1 MTGSWVF
8 RTAGVGLMLTIG
20 TAWGALPAA
29 AQASAGGTVSL
40 TAPAEGSVAE
50 GSVAEGGLAASPRP
64 KANPVHAAAA
74 PSAEPI
80 PEPAPEATA
89 SPDAAAAPT
98 AKAAAKPAPPPRD
111 PSKGA
116 VTNLPIP
123 RFVSLKGNEGNA
135 RRGPSLTH
143 RIDWV
148 FTTSGMPLRVTAEHE
163 NWRRVEDAEGLG
175 GWVHYALLSGVRSA
189 MVTVDLAEFRM
200 KPVEGAPVM
209 FKAERGVIGR
219 LLACEPDW
227 CRMNVQGERGW
238 VQKSALWGV
247 TPGEILE

>member
-1 MTGSWVF
+1 MTGFCGF
-8 RTAGVGLMLTIG
+8 RTAGIGVMLTIG
-20 TAWGALPAA
+20 LGLVLTAGPAA
-29 AQASAGGTVSL
+29 AQASADGTVTL
-40 TAPAEGSVAE
+40 ATP
-50 GSVAEGGLAASPRP
+50 AEGGLASSPRP
-64 KANPVHAAAA
+64 RANPLV
-74 PSAEPI
+74 
-80 PEPAPEATA
+80 PAPEALVDQA
-89 SPDAAAAPT
+89 QPAEPAAAQPAATEAPASQT
-98 AKAAAKPAPPPRD
+98 TSPQTPAAKPARPPRD

-189 MVTVDLAEFRM
+189 MVTADMAEFRM
-200 KPVEGAPVM
+200 KPTEGAPVM

-247 TPGEILE
+247 MPGEILE